1 MSSIPE
7 QIIKQAI
14 CRQLEDAHEIYEMQ
28 SNQKANNRGR
38 TKQWALQIS
47 IKQ

>member
-14 CRQLEDAHEIYEMQ
+14 CRQLQDNHEINEMQ
-28 SNQKANNRGR
+28 SNQKANNSIRM
-38 TKQWALQIS
+38 KQWTMQIS
-47 IKQ
+47 IK